1 MVKGDLIGV
10 TSYSLLLD
18 EKRLGRL
25 EPADLGTCLATSLNK
40 SKKQALVVTE

>member
-1 MVKGDLIGV
+1 MKGDLIGV

-25 EPADLGTCLATSLNK
+25 EPANFGTCLATSLNK
-40 SKKQALVVTE
+40 RRESIDTAII